1 MFGNGCSE
9 CAAFERSVRTT
20 PSEPRNWAA
29 PPQARSPISRT
40 AAAGASMHAD
50 STHAQ
55 GRTHPLSCIGDAALL
70 PISAA
75 QYGALPACRW
85 LIHRAP
91 TSSPSARSGSG
102 LRSRLENC
110 SLLSE
115 ASRVG
120 RLRFTVCW
128 RTWPGLA
135 ALLDPGEQPLDR
147 AHHHAARVARQKVG
161 FDFGTCITQL
171 RSSWQQIHRMG
182 GQGAGQCGARA
193 ACCACA
199 HEMRAARARRVAA
212 AYGSACERL

>member
-1 MFGNGCSE
+1 MLE
-9 CAAFERSVRTT
+9 CVAFERSVRTT

-120 RLRFTVCW
+120 RLRFTVWWPPPPLIPERRQRQHFCVSAHATSGVGPRPCGLPEGIGAPAAAVRRVGEPRSGGAAQLRGCEGVVLAG
-128 RTWPGLA
+128 RTLKRSLA
-135 ALLDPGEQPLDR
+135 APLLNLGVVLEL
-147 AHHHAARVARQKVG
+147 
-161 FDFGTCITQL
+161 F
-171 RSSWQQIHRMG
+171 
-182 GQGAGQCGARA
+182 
-193 ACCACA
+193 
-199 HEMRAARARRVAA
+199 
-212 AYGSACERL
+212 